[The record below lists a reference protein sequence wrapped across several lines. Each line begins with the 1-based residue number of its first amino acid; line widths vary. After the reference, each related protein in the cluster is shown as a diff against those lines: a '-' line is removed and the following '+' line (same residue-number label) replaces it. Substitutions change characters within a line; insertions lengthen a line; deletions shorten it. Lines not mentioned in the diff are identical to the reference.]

1 MTRKKTEG
9 NITPYKFHLYVLRTI
24 ATPVPINTLFNVI
37 TRTISK
43 ALQCLRHLL
52 FNVSNY
58 ELHCHLTG
66 HQDAILCLAVSDTG
80 LLLASRGFDGLRM
93 WDICSQ
99 SQLEKPMQI
108 QSIHDPIT
116 TVLWVTCK
124 GDLQDTLCCGTG
136 LSHLIVWRQR
146 PNMVIEFDE
155 IVSRH
160 IGNGQEIM
168 AISSDMES
176 VAGVRI
182 AVGTHNK
189 QVQVWALDA
198 GNQLSNIFS
207 IELST
212 TMPWAVHFLGGDM
225 AVFGM
230 YNGNM

>member
-1 MTRKKTEG
+1 M
-9 NITPYKFHLYVLRTI
+9 
-24 ATPVPINTLFNVI
+24 NTLFNVI

-43 ALQCLRHLL
+43 ALRCLWCLL
-52 FNVSNY
+52 FNTSDY

-80 LLLASRGFDGLRM
+80 LLLASGGFNGLRM

-108 QSIHDPIT
+108 QSIHNPIT
-116 TVLWVTCK
+116 TILWVTHK
-124 GDLQDTLCCGTG
+124 GDLQETLCCGTG

-146 PNMVIEFDE
+146 PNTVIEFDE

-168 AISSDMES
+168 AISSDTES
-176 VAGVRI
+176 VMGVHI
-182 AVGTHNK
+182 AVGTRDK
-189 QVQVWALDA
+189 RVQVWALNA

-212 TMPWAVHFLGGDM
+212 TMLRAVHFLGGDM

-230 YNGNM
+230 YNGDM